1 MGQIENGQIAC
12 IDPRT
17 GEQCATVAAT
27 PVNEIASKLDAVR
40 TAQLG
45 WFEYT
50 LKQRKDAV
58 SRLHQGF
65 LAAAAEVA
73 RTLAEECG
81 RPAGEAWTAEIVA
94 NHELFGWWLGNIDD
108 LLTATPIDLNPINYP
123 GKRGHVRLDP
133 LGVLGLITPWNLPVA
148 IPLRTIIPAV
158 LSGNGVLWKAS
169 EHTPQT
175 SALLAQL
182 FDTHLEPNLV
192 TCIQGDGQQ
201 GAAVVESGIDAV
213 FFTGSVRTGRTVQ
226 GMAAQANIP
235 ATLELGGKDAAIV
248 LADAN
253 LDRAAKGITW
263 AAFGFAG
270 QNCAAVERCYV
281 HRDVYEP
288 FLAAVVAHTKSL
300 RPLIDV
306 GPLVTKAQLGIVSQ
320 QLTQAVDGGATVH
333 CGGATKGPGYFYPP
347 TVLTDLHPDADILS
361 QETFGPLLPI
371 VPFDNLDDLP
381 GLVNG
386 TAFGLTTSIWTQDT
400 DFGEAMGDQF
410 KCGVITINN
419 HSFTGALASAAWSG
433 VRDSGHGVTNSRF
446 ALYEMT
452 RPKTVV
458 VDRSKQPE
466 MWWYPYNDALI
477 DVTSGL
483 VELSRSGGNRLP
495 ALGQVL
501 SGLMRRWKEES

>member
-1 MGQIENGQIAC
+1 MGQVENGQIVC

-17 GEQCATVAAT
+17 GEQRTTVAST
-27 PVNEIASKLDAVR
+27 PVEEIAEHMRKTRAAQIAWSDR
-40 TAQLG
+40 TLN
-45 WFEYT
+45 
-50 LKQRKDAV
+50 QRKAAV
-58 SRLHQGF
+58 SSLHQGF
-65 LAAAAEVA
+65 LKAAADIVQ
-73 RTLAEECG
+73 RLAEECG

-108 LLTATPIDLNPINYP
+108 LLTATPIALNPINYP

-148 IPLRTIIPAV
+148 IPLRTIIPAI
-158 LSGNGVLWKAS
+158 LSGNGVLWKPS
-169 EHTPQT
+169 EHAPQI
-175 SALLAQL
+175 SALLSQL
-182 FDTHLEPNLV
+182 FDAHLEPNLV

-201 GAAVVESGIDAV
+201 GAAIAHAGVNAV

-226 GMAAQANIP
+226 RMAAEAGVP
-235 ATLELGGKDAAIV
+235 ATLELGGKDAAVV

-253 LDRAAKGITW
+253 IERAAKGITW

-281 HRDVYEP
+281 HRDVYAP
-288 FLAAVVAHTKSL
+288 FLEAVVEHTKTL
-300 RPLIDV
+300 RPMIDV

-320 QLTQAVDGGATVH
+320 QLAQAIEGGATVQ
-333 CGGATKGPGYFYPP
+333 CGGPADGPGYFHPP
-347 TVLTDLHPDADILS
+347 TVLTGLSNDADVLS
-361 QETFGPLLPI
+361 EETFGPLLPI
-371 VPFDNLDDLP
+371 VPFDDLDSLP

-400 DFGEAMGDQF
+400 DFGEALGDQF
-410 KCGVITINN
+410 ECGVITINN
-419 HSFTGALASAAWSG
+419 HSFTGALASAAWGG

-446 ALYEMT
+446 SLYEMT

-458 VDRSKQPE
+458 VDRSKQAE
-466 MWWYPYNDALI
+466 MWWYPYNNALV

-501 SGLMRRWKEES
+501 SGLLRRWKEES